1 MELKAF
7 SKSFSIGQDKNITIE
22 TGKMARQADGS
33 VLVTMGNAV
42 LLATVVSSKEVKEGV
57 DFFPLTVEYQEK
69 FASAGRIP
77 GSFQRREGRPSDY
90 EILVCR
96 LVDRAIRPLFNKE
109 YKFDTQVLVYLVSHD
124 EQILPDALA
133 GLAASA
139 AVTISDIPFD
149 GPISEVRVA
158 LIDGNYVVNPRKSEL
173 ANAKLEIIVAASM
186 EEILMVEGEAL
197 ECSEKELVEAINV
210 GHEAIKIQCKAQ
222 LELRELCGK
231 PKRIQLEIEEN
242 TELKEQIKA
251 TCAEQILAVSAA
263 GLGKSERKEGF
274 KAIVDGY
281 MASLS
286 EEELA
291 VFDKKE
297 FYNYY
302 SKIEK
307 DVIRNMMIDQSTRLD
322 GRKFDEI
329 RPIWIE
335 TNILPSPHG
344 SSLFT
349 RGETQSLTTV
359 TLGSKDDEQLID
371 TAESISFRKFM
382 LHYNFPGFSTGEAKP
397 NRGVSRREIGHGNLA
412 WRSLKQVLPNDT
424 ENPYTV
430 RVVSDI
436 LESNGSSSMAT
447 VCAGSLAL
455 MDAGVKIKKH
465 VSGIA
470 MGLIMREDGKYAIL
484 SDILGDEDHL
494 GDMDFKVTGTR
505 DGICAVQMDL
515 KVQGLSS
522 ELMMEALNQAKK
534 GRLHI
539 LDKMEAVIATPRAEL
554 KPHVPRVISMDIP
567 KDFIGAVIGPG
578 GSVIRDIQEKTNTQI
593 NLEEIKELGIGRI
606 VIMSANKDNLNAAL
620 ERIKGIVSIPE
631 VGDEYEAVVKSIM
644 PYGAFVEFLPGKQ
657 GLLHISEISHKRI
670 ETMDGIIK
678 EGDSIKVKLLEIDP
692 KTGKFKLSHKVL
704 IPKE

>member
-7 SKSFSIGQDKNITIE
+7 SKSFSIGEGKDIKIE

-33 VLVTMGNAV
+33 VLLSMGNTV
-42 LLATVVSSKEVKEGV
+42 LLATVVSSKEAKEGV

-96 LVDRAIRPLFNKE
+96 LVDRAIRPLFNKD
-109 YKFDTQVLVYLVSHD
+109 YKCDTQVLVYLVSYD

-139 AVTISDIPFD
+139 AITVSDIPFD

-158 LIDGNYVVNPRKSEL
+158 LIDGNYVVNPRKDEL
-173 ANAKLEIIVAASM
+173 AKATLEIIVAASM
-186 EEILMVEGEAL
+186 DEILMVEGEAL
-197 ECSEKELVEAINV
+197 ECSEKELVDAINV
-210 GHEAIKIQCKAQ
+210 GHEAIKIQCQAQ
-222 LELRELCGK
+222 LDLREMCGK
-231 PKRIQLEIEEN
+231 PKRVQLEIEEN
-242 TELKEQIKA
+242 TELKDKIKA
-251 TCAEQILAVSAA
+251 TCADQILAVSAA
-263 GLGKSERKEGF
+263 ALGKGERKDGF
-274 KAIVDGY
+274 KAVVDNY
-281 MASLS
+281 MASLT

-297 FYNYY
+297 FYTYY
-302 SKIEK
+302 SKLEK
-307 DVIRNMMIDQSTRLD
+307 DVVRNMMIDQSTRLD

-371 TAESISFRKFM
+371 TAEKVSFRKFM

-412 WRSLKQVLPNDT
+412 WRSLKQVLPSDA

-436 LESNGSSSMAT
+436 LESNDSSSMAT

-539 LDKMEAVIATPRAEL
+539 LDKMEAVIDAPRAEL

-606 VIMSANKDNLNAAL
+606 VIMSANKENLNAAL
-620 ERIKGIVSIPE
+620 DRIKGIVSIPE

-670 ETMDGIIK
+670 ENMDGILK
-678 EGDSIKVKLLEIDP
+678 EGDTIKVKLLEVDP

-704 IPKE
+704 LPKE